1 MKLQKRRLRRKLWV
15 VVLVIVG
22 ALLVAGALVA
32 WSYTNRQTERV
43 QEQVATPEAPRP
55 ISLTSNAV
63 YFGDMYWGRYMN
75 EWSMASSLKTAYPFS
90 RLNEFNREDYD
101 AWIVNLECPTVPG
114 LNLTAAQEEANLSFN
129 CSPDYLP
136 EVAKWFTAVSLA
148 NNHTDNQGTSGF
160 AATKNQLD
168 NVGVQYFGHYDP
180 AVEEDACDVIAM
192 PVRVTTDQGGEEG
205 GKIPVALCGYNGV
218 FKIPP
223 EASLAVMEEYSK
235 YMPVLSM
242 PHMGTEYKPA
252 PDTLKQRTYRSM
264 IDHGADMVL
273 GGHPHWV
280 QTTESYKGHPIIY
293 SMGNFIFDQQGNS
306 EVERSAS
313 INVVMDVAGVD
324 SELLEKW
331 LALGETCATY
341 KDDCLQQAAAQNL
354 EKLPVTFKLGVIG
367 GNSGNKITKPATAA
381 QQAAILERMQWG
393 AMTSQLQPPY
403 SSL

>member
-1 MKLQKRRLRRKLWV
+1 MKLQKRRLRRWLWV
-15 VVLVIVG
+15 VIVLVVGLLFSIG
-22 ALLVAGALVA
+22 ALALWGYNHQQRKAQTTQKVQPPA
-32 WSYTNRQTERV
+32 PKPIAITTNT
-43 QEQVATPEAPRP
+43 A
-55 ISLTSNAV
+55 

-75 EWSMASSLKTAYPFS
+75 EWSMASPLKEAYPFS
-90 RLNEFNREDYD
+90 RLGEFNRENYD

-114 LNLTAAQEEANLSFN
+114 LKLTAAQEEANLSFN

-148 NNHTDNQGTSGF
+148 NNHTDNQGAAGF
-160 AATKNQLD
+160 VETQKQLD
-168 NVGVQYFGHYDP
+168 KVGIQYFGHYDP
-180 AVEEDACDVIAM
+180 IVKEDACEVIAL
-192 PVRVTTDQGGEEG
+192 PVRVTQDDGAERA
-205 GKIPVALCGYNGV
+205 GKIPIALCGYNGV
-218 FKIPP
+218 FKIPS
-223 EASLAVMEEYSK
+223 EASLAIMEEYSK

-242 PHMGTEYKPA
+242 PHMGTEYKPT

-293 SMGNFIFDQQGNS
+293 SMGNFIFDQQGNA

-313 INVVMDVAGVD
+313 INVVMNVATAD

-331 LALGETCATY
+331 LTLGESCAAY

-354 EKLPVTFKLGVIG
+354 EKLPFTFKLGVIG
-367 GNSGNKITKPATAA
+367 GNSGSKITKPATAA
-381 QQAAILERMQWG
+381 QQTAILDRLQWG
-393 AMTSQLQPPY
+393 ATMNQLQAPY